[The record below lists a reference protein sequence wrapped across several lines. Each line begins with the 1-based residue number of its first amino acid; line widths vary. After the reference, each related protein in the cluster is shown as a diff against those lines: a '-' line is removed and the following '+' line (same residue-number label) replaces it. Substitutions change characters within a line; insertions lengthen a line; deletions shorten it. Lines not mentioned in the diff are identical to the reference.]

1 MRTSSTSSATKF
13 GRRDSPPQR
22 HASGRRPR
30 MCARNSSRMA
40 RRTIVRRRT
49 TTTTRRRRW
58 SATLSQTSTAHTSPC
73 RRSSSTRT
81 RRAQRLAP
89 LPNAAAAAQ
98 NDGAPDRRGALRLP
112 HGHSRAGRRAR
123 SHVRSRLSYSRRPHR
138 ARAAHYIHVQGRAHA
153 GAAAAARP
161 APCSGREAPRA
172 TTRSAHFE
180 KDQNDQAQ
188 AVIAASPCVQRWY
201 HSATN
206 TDVLAHGKC
215 LRDQFFLPP
224 PHAFFF
230 FFYAHL
236 AFLLHHHHGH
246 RHDALLPLQRARQQR
261 LGPDHCLSCTYAAP
275 HT

>member
-1 MRTSSTSSATKF
+1 MRTSSASSATKF
-13 GRRDSPPQR
+13 GRRDSPPRR

-49 TTTTRRRRW
+49 TTTTSRRRS
-58 SATLSQTSTAHTSPC
+58 SATLSQTSTARTSPC

-81 RRAQRLAP
+81 RRSRTTTTTT
-89 LPNAAAAAQ
+89 AAAQ

-138 ARAAHYIHVQGRAHA
+138 ARAAHYVHVQGRAHA

-172 TTRSAHFE
+172 TTRSARCE

-188 AVIAASPCVQRWY
+188 AVIAATPCVQRWY

-215 LRDQFFLPP
+215 LRDQFFF
-224 PHAFFF
+224 ATSACIFF

-261 LGPDHCLSCTYAAP
+261 LGPNHCLSCTYAAS